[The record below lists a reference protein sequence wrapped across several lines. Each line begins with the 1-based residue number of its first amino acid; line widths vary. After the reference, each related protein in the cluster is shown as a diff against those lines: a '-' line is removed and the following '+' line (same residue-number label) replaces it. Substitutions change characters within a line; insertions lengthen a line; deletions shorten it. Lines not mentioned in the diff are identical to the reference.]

1 MNQTGALYGLL
12 YFPLAKKMRIH
23 MEVLHMLILIALCIA
38 LAGVI
43 IFGMSLIP
51 ILIIVAKYIALGCA
65 GYWLYKKLFKKNK
78 KDND

>member
-1 MNQTGALYGLL
+1 
-12 YFPLAKKMRIH
+12 
-23 MEVLHMLILIALCIA
+23 MLILIALCIA

-51 ILIIVAKYIALGCA
+51 ILAIACKYILLGTA

-78 KDND
+78 KDDND

>member
-1 MNQTGALYGLL
+1 
-12 YFPLAKKMRIH
+12 
-23 MEVLHMLILIALCIA
+23 MLILIALCIA

-51 ILIIVAKYIALGCA
+51 ILMIAVKYVALGCA

-78 KDND
+78 KDNDD

>member
-1 MNQTGALYGLL
+1 
-12 YFPLAKKMRIH
+12 

-51 ILIIVAKYIALGCA
+51 ILMIAVKYVALGCA

-78 KDND
+78 KDNDD